1 MVERAITDGL
11 VLLKAAETGDLT
23 TEVTDLAGWT
33 DMSGKALT
41 YNINESRANAGVN
54 PHGTNPRTRQLAG
67 RITGTIAMTF
77 LNDAGG
83 TPDPES
89 FLEAIHSDHGRL
101 QFAIQDD
108 RNALA
113 TGAGGV
119 IEPDPSGANP
129 QRTGSAIIN
138 SIDYFGT
145 ADGTASVVSVTCD
158 LDRDFARRV

>member
-11 VLLKAAETGDLT
+11 VLLKAAPTGDLT
-23 TEVTDLAGWT
+23 AEVTDLAGWT

-41 YNINESRANAGVN
+41 YNINESRANAGVA
-54 PHGTNPRTRQLAG
+54 PHGSNPRTRRLAG
-67 RITGTIAMTF
+67 RITGTIAFTF

-89 FLEAIHSDHGRL
+89 FLEAIHSADGRL
-101 QFAIQDD
+101 QYVVQDD

-113 TGAGGV
+113 TGAGGA
-119 IEPDPSGANP
+119 IEPDPSDANP

-138 SIDYFGT
+138 SIDYFGA
-145 ADGTASVVSVTCD
+145 ADGTPSVVSVTCD